1 MTNLENGLGFNGLS
15 NEFDRSFEAERF
27 TRVKQAV
34 VAAGGKGTRISPE
47 LNPNGSK
54 VLIEHSGK
62 TLFEHQLDSLIVG
75 GVEKLI
81 VSTAYHTD
89 RKIRDIVKA
98 KNIDAVVI
106 PISEMGSFRWIP
118 YYMQD
123 LLDDRFMFVCG
134 HQPLDPDFVREMLN
148 SSQKSR
154 FVASGYESDL
164 FVTERANNLKIR
176 YDTNL
181 QKLEIGSQSD
191 KKTDGKLLIDSPYI
205 LSKDMVLEF
214 TDNNGQGE
222 YSNYIL
228 GRYLLGETLT
238 VVKSQFPPEFD
249 FDEELERT
257 LHTIRQNGSGP
268 RPTIE

>member
-1 MTNLENGLGFNGLS
+1 MTNVESGSGFRGLS
-15 NEFDRSFEAERF
+15 NEFDSSLESERF

-34 VAAGGKGTRISPE
+34 IAAGGKGTRISPE

-54 VLIEHSGK
+54 VLIEHAGK
-62 TLFEHQLDSLIVG
+62 TLFEHQLESLIAG
-75 GVEKLI
+75 GVERFI

-89 RKIRDIVKA
+89 RKIRDIVKG

-134 HQPLDPDFVREMLN
+134 HQPLDPDFVREMLQ
-148 SSQKSR
+148 SSQGSK
-154 FVASGYESDL
+154 FVASGYEDSL
-164 FVTERANNLKIR
+164 FVPERANNMKIR
-176 YDTNL
+176 YDTDREELEIDL
-181 QKLEIGSQSD
+181 QKDQEP
-191 KKTDGKLLIDSPYI
+191 DGKLLIDSPYI
-205 LSKDMVLEF
+205 LSRDMVLEF

-228 GRYLLGETLT
+228 NHYRSGETLT
-238 VVKSQFPPEFD
+238 VVKSPLPPEFD
-249 FDEELERT
+249 FDEELVRT
-257 LHTIRQNGSGP
+257 LRSIG
-268 RPTIE
+268 

>member
-1 MTNLENGLGFNGLS
+1 MINVEGGFGYRGS
-15 NEFDRSFEAERF
+15 GEFDSSFESERF
-27 TRVKQAV
+27 SRVKQAV
-34 VAAGGKGTRISPE
+34 IAAGGKGTRISTD
-47 LNPNGSK
+47 LNPHGSK
-54 VLIEHSGK
+54 VLIEHAGK

-75 GVEKLI
+75 GVERFI

-89 RKIRDIVKA
+89 RKIRGIVKS

-134 HQPLDPDFVREMLN
+134 HQPLDPAFVREMLN
-148 SSQKSR
+148 ATEKSR

-164 FVTERANNLKIR
+164 FVPQRANNMKIR
-176 YDTNL
+176 YDASR
-181 QKLEIGSQSD
+181 KELEVDLKSD
-191 KKTDGKLLIDSPYI
+191 KKADGKLLIDSPYV

-228 GRYLLGETLT
+228 NHYRLGENLT
-238 VVKSQFPPEFD
+238 VVKSPLPPEFD
-249 FDEELERT
+249 FDEELART
-257 LHTIRQNGSGP
+257 LLAIR
-268 RPTIE
+268 